1 MDTSVILATP
11 YGRLA
16 RAVRSAGD
24 NWAVT
29 FPLEGQDVR
38 CLTSDPQHPQTVY
51 AGTQGAGIWRSED
64 SGETWQPCGMSGQ
77 IVKSITVSPHDS
89 DTLFAGTKPAFLFTS
104 KDGGSTWDELAG
116 FRRIPGRWWWF
127 TPSERPNQA
136 YVIGVAVLPTDPQ
149 VILAGIEFGGVVRS
163 NDGGVSWSGHR
174 KSALRD
180 CHTLK
185 FHHSQSW
192 AYEAGGTGGGAAFS
206 QDGGFTWRKAK
217 HGLAKNYGVSCAADP
232 GDPQIWYVSVAPG
245 PSKAYGGQVEAYLYR
260 ADAEIGWQPIGWE
273 AHPMQGMPLA
283 LVTVPNDPGRLYAG
297 LNNGDIWHTRDYG
310 DTWEQMPFNLKGM
323 GRSMI
328 VI

>member
-1 MDTSVILATP
+1 MNASTILATP

-16 RAVRSAGD
+16 KAVRTDD

-38 CLTSDPQHPQTVY
+38 CLASDPRNPQIVY
-51 AGTQGAGIWRSED
+51 AGTQGDGIWRSED

-77 IVKSITVSPHDS
+77 IVKSIAVSPHDS
-89 DTLFAGTKPAFLFTS
+89 NTLFAGTKPAYLFTTNDS
-104 KDGGSTWDELAG
+104 GGTWSELPG

-127 TPSERPNQA
+127 TPSERPTQA
-136 YVIGVAVLPTDPQ
+136 YVIGVAVSPEDPQ
-149 VILAGIEFGGVVRS
+149 VILAGVEFGGVVRS
-163 NDGGVSWSGHR
+163 EDGGVSWSGHR
-174 KSALRD
+174 KAALRD

-185 FHHSQSW
+185 FHLSQSW

-260 ADAEIGWQPIGWE
+260 ADAEVGWQPIGWE

-283 LVTVPNDPGRLYAG
+283 LVTVPDAPGHLYAG
-297 LNNGDIWHTRDYG
+297 LHNGDIWHTGDYG
-310 DTWEQMPFNLKGM
+310 DSWEQMPFNLKGM